1 MITLDALHHILA
13 FVLGIAATILFEFL
27 KDRIVVSI
35 RKWIAKRAILRY
47 KQSQVPS
54 PHKDFPLFRI
64 GNIQLP
70 LANILGSPGTPFLF
84 DEVDISFRP
93 EFIQARP
100 DYPLELK
107 AAQDFLFEH
116 IAKIQDLKKDE
127 IADIMPRLDNIV
139 QGHEQPGDKRGR
151 LNIQLSLTTFGSL
164 FTTNRSIDC
173 KVIPARGLVAQLF
186 KSISIRDAYCQK
198 SETDLS
204 QSLLANPPGVDV
216 SIISR
221 NVNQDPQNQFIIRRR
236 SNQVL
241 LFKDY
246 YQVAATGYLS
256 LAHCDSK
263 GVPNPFVTA
272 ITEAKQ
278 EVADCLE
285 LTTADFKLIGIAV
298 KWEDLH
304 PGFYG
309 YIETGKSVAE
319 LLGDFRRDSYEGTLS
334 AIPFDP
340 LHVVKHI
347 AGEKWHPVSALS
359 AISALLAFFPR
370 AEVEAVAREVPAKSL
385 RSYFEE
391 C

>member
-1 MITLDALHHILA
+1 
-13 FVLGIAATILFEFL
+13 
-27 KDRIVVSI
+27 
-35 RKWIAKRAILRY
+35 
-47 KQSQVPS
+47 
-54 PHKDFPLFRI
+54 
-64 GNIQLP
+64 
-70 LANILGSPGTPFLF
+70 
-84 DEVDISFRP
+84 
-93 EFIQARP
+93 
-100 DYPLELK
+100 
-107 AAQDFLFEH
+107 
-116 IAKIQDLKKDE
+116 
-127 IADIMPRLDNIV
+127 RLDNIV